1 MNWYAATVNA
11 IVLDSRNVAENLSWT
26 VQVMVHEGMG
36 ITCTLPSIQANKGWL
51 YVLLEYGCIMRLTM
65 AENLLH
71 NCCLKVPRHGC
82 GKQGQAW
89 CICTFLTIQV
99 TKYRFTCAA

>member
-1 MNWYAATVNA
+1 VEECCIIYAV
-11 IVLDSRNVAENLSWT
+11 IVQSKVWRYGVEWLQGTFFPIST
-26 VQVMVHEGMG
+26 
-36 ITCTLPSIQANKGWL
+36 NKEWL